1 MATIQVR
8 RANVILEVPDEQKD
22 EYLAKGFDVIGP
34 NGKVIEKSIPND
46 PNSLKK
52 AYTELS
58 DKVKALEEENR
69 QLKEQLASNT
79 KPVKEEKKK
88 AVKEPESIPEEFPEE
103 EPEEKDFVPIN
114 RRGKKSK

>member
-8 RANVILEVPDEQKD
+8 QANVVLDIPEEQKN

-34 NGKVIEKSIPND
+34 DGRILERTTPND
-46 PNSLKK
+46 INSLKK

-58 DKVKALEEENR
+58 DRIKALEEENR
-69 QLKEQLASNT
+69 QLKEQLTS

-88 AVKEPESIPEEFPEE
+88 AVKEPEPIPEELPEE
-103 EPEEKDFVPIN
+103 EPEEEEFVPIN

>member
-8 RANVILEVPDEQKD
+8 RANVILEVPDYQKN

-34 NGKVIEKSIPND
+34 NGKILERTIPND
-46 PNSLKK
+46 INSLKK

-58 DKVKALEEENR
+58 DRVKALEEENR
-69 QLKEQLASNT
+69 QLKEQLTS

-88 AVKEPESIPEEFPEE
+88 AVKELEPIPEELPEE
-103 EPEEKDFVPIN
+103 EPEEKDFVPVN
-114 RRGKKSK
+114 KRGKKSK

>member
-1 MATIQVR
+1 MGNILVR
-8 RANVILEVPDEQKD
+8 QANVVLDIPEEQKN

-34 NGKVIEKSIPND
+34 DGKPIIKATPND
-46 PNSLKK
+46 INSLKK

-58 DKVKALEEENR
+58 DRVKALEEENR

-88 AVKEPESIPEEFPEE
+88 AVKEPEPIPEELPEE
-103 EPEEKDFVPIN
+103 EPEEEEFVPIN